1 MRIATGFMMFL
12 ALAANPA
19 CASEAFVSQVTH
31 EVAAT
36 EATAASYLSAVSA
49 SILAAPLQPSA
60 AQSLASFAPAT
71 AGNASYVMQ
80 SGVGNLA
87 TVTQTGGGAGN
98 MSAVV
103 QHGSGNQ
110 AIVTQRPGGH

>member
-36 EATAASYLSAVSA
+36 EATAASYLSAASA
-49 SILAAPLQPSA
+49 STHGGAAAAERSA
-60 AQSLASFAPAT
+60 VAGFVR
-71 AGNASYVMQ
+71 AGNRQ
-80 SGVGNLA
+80 
-87 TVTQTGGGAGN
+87 
-98 MSAVV
+98 
-103 QHGSGNQ
+103 
-110 AIVTQRPGGH
+110 